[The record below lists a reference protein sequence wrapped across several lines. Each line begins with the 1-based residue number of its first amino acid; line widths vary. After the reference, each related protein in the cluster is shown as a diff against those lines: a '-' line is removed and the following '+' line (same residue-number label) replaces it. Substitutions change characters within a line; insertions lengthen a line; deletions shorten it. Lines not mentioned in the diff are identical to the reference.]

1 MHAWIGATMVLC
13 AGALGAPAQV
23 LRVPG
28 HAARA
33 QPATH
38 ARISASPKAARIE
51 ALVGQAVQSSL
62 PSGWQHSRVVL
73 TSDGVPFAGRSAHA
87 ALQGAARVEA
97 RFLGPLSVGRQ
108 RLSVVVSDERGPVQ
122 AMQASVELSRDHSV
136 AQSLRRGSEV
146 TVSVRSG
153 NVFVQA
159 RCIAQASAQVGER
172 ITVLCDNATRTLS
185 ATVLS
190 SKEVEVSL

>member
-1 MHAWIGATMVLC
+1 MQAWT
-13 AGALGAPAQV
+13 GALLAMWAAVQGAPAQV
-23 LRVPG
+23 LRVSGKQGAPVS
-28 HAARA
+28 
-33 QPATH
+33 Q

-51 ALVGQAVQSSL
+51 ALVSQAVQGAL
-62 PSGWQHSRVVL
+62 PSGWQAGRVVL
-73 TSDGVPFAGRSAHA
+73 TSDGVPFAGRSGNA

-97 RFLGPLSVGRQ
+97 RFLGPLAVGRQ
-108 RLSVVVSDERGPVQ
+108 GLSVVVSDERGPVQ
-122 AMQASVELSRDHSV
+122 ALSASVELSRRFNV
-136 AQSLRRGSEV
+136 EQSLKRGSEV

-190 SKEVEVSL
+190 SKEVEVTL